1 MVEGDLIFENING
14 HYRTKDINTDPV
26 AILKNQPKRSSLK
39 KSIYQETNGSADK
52 EILFPFQIT
61 TIPVVTYPIIHLT
74 TLI

>member
-1 MVEGDLIFENING
+1 MVEGDLIFEDINGQYNNG

-52 EILFPFQIT
+52 EILLPFEIT
-61 TIPVVTYPIIHLT
+61 NNPFSDFIQ
-74 TLI
+74 